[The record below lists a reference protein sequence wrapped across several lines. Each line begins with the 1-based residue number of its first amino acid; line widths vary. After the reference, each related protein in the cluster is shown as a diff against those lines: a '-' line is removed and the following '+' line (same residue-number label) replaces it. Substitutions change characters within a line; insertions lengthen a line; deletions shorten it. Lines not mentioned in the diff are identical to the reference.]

1 MSVTTIVRFTD
12 DLRLADNPAL
22 AAAVARGGAVVPVYI
37 LAPIEKGAW
46 PLGPRP
52 RAWLERSLIALD
64 ADLRARG
71 SRLTLA
77 IGDPIVVL
85 AEIAKATGANTVHA
99 QQRWA
104 PDPRDADDAT
114 AAALRAV
121 GVEYVRFGGSLL
133 HDPLAVT
140 TASGTPYRVFTPF
153 AHRLF
158 TDTTRVELH
167 DAPMH
172 LTPPVAWPRSR
183 DISELHLSPSAIS
196 ALSAWRPGE
205 SGARERLRRFLDGP
219 VQRYDTDREIPGV
232 PGTSRLSPHLRFGEI
247 SPARIWDQARATGS
261 EAAEPFL
268 RQLAWREFSWHL
280 LVHFPKSVDQPL
292 KPGFEFFP
300 WSRDPEGLAAWEQ
313 GRTGFPIVDAGMREL
328 QATGWMH
335 NRVRMVVAS
344 MLTKDLLLPWQSG
357 ARIFWRHLFDADLA
371 DNTLGWQWVAGSGAD
386 AAPYFR
392 VFNPTTQGEEYDRD
406 GAYVRRWVPELA
418 ALPDKWIHRPWEA
431 PADVLAAAGVRIGET
446 YPARIV
452 DHAMAR
458 QRALAIYGAV
468 RRGGIGGSG
477 DPAAEWRDRQIIR

>member
-1 MSVTTIVRFTD
+1 MPTATIVRFTE

-46 PLGPRP
+46 PLGPCA

-71 SRLTLA
+71 SRLLLA
-77 IGDPIVVL
+77 IGEPAAVL
-85 AEIAKATGANTVHA
+85 ADLATEIGADAVHA
-99 QQRWA
+99 MRRWA
-104 PDPRDADDAT
+104 QDPRDADDAT
-114 AAALRAV
+114 AAALHAL

-133 HDPLAVT
+133 HDPLRVRTGA
-140 TASGTPYRVFTPF
+140 GGPYRVFGPF
-153 AHRLF
+153 ARRIF
-158 TDTTRVELH
+158 ATTTVLELH

-172 LTPPVAWPRSR
+172 LVPPERWPGSR
-183 DISELHLSPSAIS
+183 DVAELQLSPSAVS
-196 ALSAWRPGE
+196 SLSAWRPGE
-205 SGARERLRRFLDGP
+205 AGARERLRRFLDGP
-219 VQRYDTDREIPGV
+219 YERYDTDRECPGV

-247 SPARIWDQARATGS
+247 APARVWT
-261 EAAEPFL
+261 EALSVGGEVAEPFL
-268 RQLAWREFSWHL
+268 RQGVWREFAWHL
-280 LVHFPKSVDQPL
+280 LVHFPHSTDRPL

-328 QATGWMH
+328 VATGWMH
-335 NRVRMVVAS
+335 NRVRMIAAS
-344 MLTKDLLLPWQSG
+344 VLTKDLLLPWQSG
-357 ARIFWRHLFDADLA
+357 ARYFWRQLFDADLA

-392 VFNPTTQGEEYDRD
+392 VFNPTTQGERFDSG

-418 ALPDKWIHRPWEA
+418 ALPDAWIHKPWEA
-431 PADVLAAAGVRIGET
+431 PAEVLAAAGVRLGDT
-446 YPARIV
+446 YPRPIV

-458 QRALAIYGAV
+458 KRALAIYDAV
-468 RRGGIGGSG
+468 RRGGIVGVGGFADDG
-477 DPAAEWRDRQIIR
+477 A